1 MSALDGQIWMKLVKF
16 GTDLQKDQW
25 FDQKMDVQSQIY
37 KEKWPDFEPKMIKIT
52 KKCHFL
58 IPTDL

>member
-25 FDQKMDVQSQIY
+25 LGQWFDQQMDVQRLLY
-37 KEKWPDFEPKMIKIT
+37 G
-52 KKCHFL
+52 FL
-58 IPTDL
+58 NVTDRRTTDYRTS